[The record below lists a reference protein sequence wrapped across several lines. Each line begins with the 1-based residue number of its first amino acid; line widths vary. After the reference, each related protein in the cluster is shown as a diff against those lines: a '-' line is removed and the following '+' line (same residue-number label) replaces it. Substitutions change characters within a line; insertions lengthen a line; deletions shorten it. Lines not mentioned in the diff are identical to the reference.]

1 MEVGGLVRQE
11 TGQRSLVVASF
22 WEQRVQQLE
31 LHEVERGL
39 AKAVAEEVGEACT
52 PLAGVRTFRAA
63 AANETEAA
71 PVGPA
76 TLMRRMGT
84 VALSLFMPYK
94 QLPPEGRMIDKL
106 EEECDPYERNCRV
119 SCSTYLP
126 SHCSAALYDV
136 AIAAL
141 SERLC
146 VTIADTDIRCHGV
159 GHVRHVSG
167 LHPSELHDGSPS
179 AAAMASPLAV
189 LRKVPADA
197 EHGSRVAAAPMK
209 RHLHIEQEPAASVP
223 ANGSGNASS
232 SGTGGVVV
240 NVGDHASQQRVA
252 AAAAAA
258 GCSQVVPGVPPPQP
272 PPPQQPPPQQPPQQ
286 QGRSSWGTALEGQM
300 LAPPVESPQG
310 PTASPDLRH
319 MYQLA
324 LAAIATQGQAAP
336 AQGSELGAAAPA
348 PGFTLRKRTTLAG
361 LGLPKTAAK
370 RKR

>member
-1 MEVGGLVRQE
+1 ML
-11 TGQRSLVVASF
+11 ASS
-22 WEQRVQQLE
+22 QS
-31 LHEVERGL
+31 
-39 AKAVAEEVGEACT
+39 KAGPCSFRASRNIQCCPSRA

-106 EEECDPYERNCRV
+106 EEECDPYERNCRTLTYV
-119 SCSTYLP
+119 YETQCMSCSGTGWSRGRHNPRRSRARGSL
-126 SHCSAALYDV
+126 HVCLK
-136 AIAAL
+136 
-141 SERLC
+141 
-146 VTIADTDIRCHGV
+146 CHGV

-223 ANGSGNASS
+223 ANGSRNASS
-232 SGTGGVVV
+232 SGTGQAVCSAVV
-240 NVGDHASQQRVA
+240 STA
-252 AAAAAA
+252 AAADDA
-258 GCSQVVPGVPPPQP
+258 
-272 PPPQQPPPQQPPQQ
+272 
-286 QGRSSWGTALEGQM
+286 SSPSGTAGSRLQSAGQGGTSVEG
-300 LAPPVESPQG
+300 AG
-310 PTASPDLRH
+310 
-319 MYQLA
+319 
-324 LAAIATQGQAAP
+324 
-336 AQGSELGAAAPA
+336 PA
-348 PGFTLRKRTTLAG
+348 PLNNILDTRS
-361 LGLPKTAAK
+361 LPRPHGVKAATAEK
-370 RKR
+370 VKVGKP